1 MARTKRPRPRRTTRP
16 VDVFTELLKAGML
29 SHTAEYRPMVGYL
42 YSDGSVVNYS
52 PQNAAWYS
60 LDRAISSCFGSAA
73 RRMRGTWDAT
83 YHKRGVV
90 VAFLMM
96 VIDSRNKVVWKARVD
111 IPNT

>member
-1 MARTKRPRPRRTTRP
+1 MARTKHSRPRRATRA
-16 VDVFTELLKAGML
+16 DVFTELLKAGML

-60 LDRAISSCFGSAA
+60 LDRAISTCFGSAA
-73 RRMRGTWDAT
+73 RRMRGTWDAA

-90 VAFLMM
+90 TAFLMM
-96 VIDSRNKVVWKARVD
+96 VIDSRNEIVWKARVD
-111 IPNT
+111 IPIT